1 MKDYGLYI
9 NGEWSDHGLEKIE
22 VRNPAT
28 DEIVATVPKG
38 GATEAAKA
46 ADAAYAA
53 FTDWSALSVYERSD
67 LIWKWHKLIDDHKE
81 ELARQKNKANH

>member
-22 VRNPAT
+22 VKNPAT

-38 GATEAAKA
+38 GA
-46 ADAAYAA
+46 
-53 FTDWSALSVYERSD
+53 R
-67 LIWKWHKLIDDHKE
+67 
-81 ELARQKNKANH
+81 